1 MWADPPGLGREKN
14 RDTGYIERAIR
25 DIRSLIQLVERN
37 LWSGIVPRAILSV
50 RAT

>member
-25 DIRSLIQLVERN
+25 AIRSLMNSVSQCRLRN
-37 LWSGIVPRAILSV
+37 
-50 RAT
+50 